1 MEIKNVTLRNGVKM
15 PMEGFGVYQIPDFD
29 ACKQAVLDA
38 LKTGYRLIDTAQAY
52 GNQKAVGEAIRESGI
67 PREEIFVTSKVWV
80 QDNSYEAAG
89 KAVDRMLEE
98 LGFSYLDLVLLHQ
111 PIGDYIGAW
120 RALEEAYR
128 AGKVRAIGM
137 ANCYPHVLADICET
151 VEIQPMLNQVE
162 MHPFFQQEKNL
173 EVMRHYGVVPQAWGP
188 FDEGKRNFFQDP
200 ILSGIGKKYGKSAA
214 QVALRWNLDRGVS
227 VIPKSTH
234 KERMIQN
241 FDVWDFSLS
250 EEDNKAIAGMDL
262 GHSEIVDHFDPAFVQ
277 MLHRM
282 KVHD

>member
-1 MEIKNVTLRNGVKM
+1 MEYLTFRNGVTM
-15 PMEGFGVYQIPDFD
+15 PQEGFGVYQITD
-29 ACKQAVLDA
+29 AAACRQAVLDA
-38 LKTGYRLIDTAQAY
+38 LEVGYRQLDTAQAY
-52 GNQKAVGEAIRESGI
+52 GNQKAVGEAVRASGLN
-67 PREEIFVTSKVWV
+67 REEVFVTSKVWV

-89 KAVDRMLEE
+89 KAIDRMLDE

-111 PIGDYIGAW
+111 PMGDYIGAW

-151 VEIQPMLNQVE
+151 VKIQPMLNQVE
-162 MHPFFQQEKNL
+162 MHPFFQQGKNL
-173 EVMRHYGVVPQAWGP
+173 EVMHHYGVVPQAWGP
-188 FDEGKRNFFQDP
+188 FDEGRRNFFQDP

>member
-15 PMEGFGVYQIPDFD
+15 PIEGFGVYQIPDFD

-89 KAVDRMLEE
+89 KAIDRMLEE

-111 PIGDYIGAW
+111 PMGDYIGAW
-120 RALEEAYR
+120 RALEEALEQ
-128 AGKVRAIGM
+128 GKVRAIGM
-137 ANCYPHVLADICET
+137 ANCYPQVIADICET
-151 VEIQPMLNQVE
+151 VKVLPMVNQVE
-162 MHPFFQQEKNL
+162 LHPFFQQGKNL
-173 EVMRHYGVVPQAWGP
+173 ETMKHYGVIPQAWGP
-188 FDEGKRNFFQDP
+188 FDEGKRGIFTDP
-200 ILSGIGKKYGKSAA
+200 ILTKIGKKYGKSAA
-214 QVALRWNLDRGVS
+214 QVALRWNIDRGVC
-227 VIPKSTH
+227 VIPKSVH
-234 KERMIQN
+234 KERMAQN
-241 FDVWDFSLS
+241 LDIWDFQLD
-250 EEDNKAIAGMDL
+250 EEDMKEIASMDI
-262 GHSEIVDHFDPAFVQ
+262 GHSEIVNHYDPAFVQ
-277 MLHRM
+277 LLHQI

>member
-1 MEIKNVTLRNGVKM
+1 MEYLTFRNGVTM
-15 PMEGFGVYQIPDFD
+15 PQEGFGVYQITD
-29 ACKQAVLDA
+29 AAACRQAVLDA
-38 LKTGYRLIDTAQAY
+38 LEVGYRQLDTAQAY
-52 GNQKAVGEAIRESGI
+52 GNQKAVGEAVRASGLN
-67 PREEIFVTSKVWV
+67 REEVFVTSKVWV